1 MNLDEV
7 REKYRAERD
16 KRIRADGDAQYLETG
31 GEFAHFANDDPYA
44 SEPPPREPLND
55 EIDVVVIGGGFS
67 GMQMAARLLERGV
80 DNIRI
85 IEAAAD
91 FGGTWYWNRYP
102 GAQCDIES
110 YMYLPLLEETG
121 YIPKEKYSY
130 APEIFEH
137 AQRIAKHYGLY
148 DHVCFQTRV
157 KEMHWDESSLRWI
170 VTTDRGDAMRSRFVV
185 VSTGPVSR
193 PKLPNIPGINDFKGH
208 SFHTSRWDF
217 SYTGGDHNGNLE
229 KLADQRVAII
239 GTGATAI
246 QCVPHVG
253 ASAKELLVFQRTP
266 SSVDWRRNKPTDPEW
281 AASLQPGWQ
290 RKRRENFD
298 SIAVGEPVEEDLVDD
313 GWTEMFKELN
323 LSAIAPVGVARDFK
337 PTPEMLAQLA
347 EMAEMA
353 DLKEMTKIR
362 SRIDQVIEDPNIA
375 EALKPWYRRLCK
387 RPCFNDG
394 YLETF
399 NRPNV
404 KLIDVAASHG
414 VERITE
420 KGLVA
425 NGQEYEVD
433 AIIWATGFEVT
444 TPLRR
449 RIDFDIVGE
458 GGQSLF
464 DYWSDGFKTLHGHS
478 SRGFP
483 NWFYIG
489 LGQNGLSLNMTAVF
503 NDQAV
508 HIAYIIDEVRNRG
521 ARAVQ
526 PTKEAEEA
534 WVAEIR
540 SLALGTTAFF
550 EQCTPGYYN
559 GEGNTEHLVSS
570 AFTES
575 YAPGIN
581 AFNNLLAK
589 WRAGGDLDGLELT
602 S

>member
-16 KRIRADGDAQYLETG
+16 KRVRPDGDAQYLETG

-44 SEPPPREPLND
+44 SAPPHRDPLTD
-55 EIDVVVIGGGFS
+55 EVDVVIIGGGFS
-67 GMQMAARLLERGV
+67 GMQMGARLLERNV
-80 DNIRI
+80 KNIRI
-85 IEAAAD
+85 IDAAAD

-148 DHVCFQTRV
+148 DHACFQTRV
-157 KEMHWDESSLRWI
+157 RDMRWDESDMRWT
-170 VTTDRGDAMRSRFVV
+170 VTTDRGDAMRARFVV

-193 PKLPNIPGINDFKGH
+193 PKLPNIPGIHDFKGH
-208 SFHTSRWDF
+208 TFHTSRWDYG
-217 SYTGGDHNGNLE
+217 YTGGDHTGNLD
-229 KLADQRVAII
+229 KLADKRVAII

-266 SSVDWRRNKPTDPEW
+266 SAVDWRRNKPTDPEW

-298 SIAVGEPVEEDLVDD
+298 SLAVGERVEEDMVND
-313 GWTEMFKELN
+313 GWTEIFKDLN
-323 LSAIAPVGVARDFK
+323 FAAIAPVGVAGDFV
-337 PTPEMLAQLA
+337 PSPEMLA
-347 EMAEMA
+347 EMAAAAEEA
-353 DLKEMTKIR
+353 DMKNMEKIR
-362 SRIDQVIEDPNIA
+362 ARVDSVVKDPATA
-375 EALKPWYRRLCK
+375 EALKPWYRRMCK

-404 KLIDVAASHG
+404 KLIDVSACHG

-420 KGLVA
+420 SGLVA
-425 NGQEYEVD
+425 NGEEYEVD
-433 AIIWATGFEVT
+433 CIIWATGFEVT

-449 RIDFDIVGE
+449 RIDFEIFGE
-458 GGQSLF
+458 SGQSLF
-464 DYWSDGFKTLHGHS
+464 DYWATGFHTFHGHS

-489 LGQNGLSLNMTAVF
+489 IGQNGLSLNMTAVF
-503 NDQAV
+503 NDQALN
-508 HIAYIIDEVRNRG
+508 IAYIIDEVKRRG
-521 ARAVQ
+521 AQAVQ
-526 PTKEAEEA
+526 PLKEAEEA
-534 WVAEIR
+534 WVTEIR
-540 SLALGTTAFF
+540 SLSAGTSAFF
-550 EQCTPGYYN
+550 EQCTPGFYN
-559 GEGNTEHLVSS
+559 GEGKPQDVVS

-581 AFNNLLAK
+581 AFNGLLAK
-589 WRAGGDLDGLELT
+589 WRAQGDLEGLELIR
-602 S
+602 